1 MGVKGL
7 KTFQNVFLPS
17 PGCTGSM
24 AAIVIICMD
33 VKKDIRYFKHNSI
46 FFRRYAAIEQV
57 SSFIESQKEYVF
69 YQLTLRKIL
78 TNLRGS

>member
-33 VKKDIRYFKHNSI
+33 VKKDIRHFKHNSI
-46 FFRRYAAIEQV
+46 FFRRYAATEQV
-57 SSFIESQKEYVF
+57 SIESQKEYIF
-69 YQLTLRKIL
+69 YLLTLRKIL

>member
-33 VKKDIRYFKHNSI
+33 VKKDIRHFKHNLI
-46 FFRRYAAIEQV
+46 FFRRYAATEKV
-57 SSFIESQKEYVF
+57 SIESQKEYIF
-69 YQLTLRKIL
+69 YLLTLRKIL